1 MHTAS
6 VLVEA
11 IANLFQTQF
20 RKLIYL
26 LLVGSWGDRKRWIQ
40 CGSRAVLLFEAWAFS
55 NRLLS
60 VWRLS
65 LTELKSGIDSQGR
78 NFEFPI
84 FTFTYHLHEIIVNYY
99 MNHLF
104 LLNFNRLNPIN
115 YYIFLHPYF
124 IHLRNETFIQ
134 NHLLK
139 DDKKWLV
146 QIFRDQT
153 WIWS

>member
-1 MHTAS
+1 MHQRAFSSMHTVS

-11 IANLFQTQF
+11 IANVFQTQF

-40 CGSRAVLLFEAWAFS
+40 CGSCAVLLFETRAFS

-65 LTELKSGIDSQGR
+65 LTELKSRINSQGR

-99 MNHLF
+99 MNHNLLLSFKAAFWIQTYLF
-104 LLNFNRLNPIN
+104 FVS
-115 YYIFLHPYF
+115 FLTIYF
-124 IHLRNETFIQ
+124 LSITFDNLISEMK
-134 NHLLK
+134 HFST
-139 DDKKWLV
+139 
-146 QIFRDQT
+146 IG
-153 WIWS
+153 

>member
-1 MHTAS
+1 MNQCAFSSMHTVS
-6 VLVEA
+6 VLVVA
-11 IANLFQTQF
+11 MANLFQTQF
-20 RKLIYL
+20 RKLVYL

-40 CGSRAVLLFEAWAFS
+40 CGSCTVLLFEAWAFS

-65 LTELKSGIDSQGR
+65 LTELKPGIDSQGR

-104 LLNFNRLNPIN
+104 LLNFNPSILLIITFS
-115 YYIFLHPYF
+115 YIRIF
-124 IHLRNETFIQ
+124 IHLRNETFLQ
-134 NHLLK
+134 NH
-139 DDKKWLV
+139 
-146 QIFRDQT
+146 FA
-153 WIWS
+153 